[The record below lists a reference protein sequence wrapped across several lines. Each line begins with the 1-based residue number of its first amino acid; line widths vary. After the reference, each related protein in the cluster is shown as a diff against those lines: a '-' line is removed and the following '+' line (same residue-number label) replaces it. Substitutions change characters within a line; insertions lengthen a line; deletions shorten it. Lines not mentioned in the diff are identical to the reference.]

1 MPRADDP
8 LAVFLYLVA
17 RNALPWGQVEKLVHT
32 ATGEVVPDLLPD
44 DPVAKW
50 AAQTA
55 ERLRQPS

>member
-8 LAVFLYLVA
+8 LATFLYLVA

-32 ATGEVVPDLLPD
+32 ATSEVVPDLLPD

-50 AAQTA
+50 AEQTA

>member
-8 LAVFLYLVA
+8 LATFLYLVA

-32 ATGEVVPDLLPD
+32 ATSEVVPDLLPD

-50 AAQTA
+50 AEQAA